1 MSNERRVTTHLKK
14 LTKQEL
20 SPLELTRALA
30 ERLNVRIEE
39 CAKEN
44 RNELTISKGQGRELC
59 YALSLLIKELE
70 DAEDTLLPQ
79 HAAAAMTSVALRD
92 FDRWRVLYDQQRL
105 QYRDLALRF
114 VQSNSLLSEED
125 TIALFEKLDTQRR

>member
-1 MSNERRVTTHLKK
+1 MTHHLKK

-20 SPLELTRALA
+20 SPLDLTRALA

-44 RNELTISKGQGRELC
+44 RNEITISKTQARELC
-59 YALSLLIKELE
+59 MALSLLIKELE

-92 FDRWRVLYDQQRL
+92 FDRWHVLYDQQRL

-114 VQSNSLLSEED
+114 VRSNSLLSEED